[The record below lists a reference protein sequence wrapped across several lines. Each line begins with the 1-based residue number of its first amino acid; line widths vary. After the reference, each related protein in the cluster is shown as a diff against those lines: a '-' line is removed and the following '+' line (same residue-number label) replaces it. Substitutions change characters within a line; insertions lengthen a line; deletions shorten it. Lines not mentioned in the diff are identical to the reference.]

1 MPDDGAS
8 PTGARELTA
17 ARTRR
22 WDEVLGLLLAMLPPS
37 AVRIRV
43 EGRVIEAV
51 EAMAGRLGAAL
62 DAAGRPCTRAHHP
75 AADRPPALPSTAPIP
90 ATGPLPATATLSIA
104 TLSIATLGTATLGTA
119 TLGTATLGTAT
130 LGTATLGTATLGT
143 ATLGTATLGTATLGT
158 AASAAGAADDTTDGP
173 ADIVIGLRTRSTGDD
188 DLDGRADVVVDL
200 HDLSWPVIRRVADRL
215 GVADT
220 WHVSESRAFFAIR
233 ATTWDSRFGDDAA
246 AYAAAVADL
255 APGAGA
261 VVVDVGCG
269 TGRALPPLR
278 AAVGTRGVVLGLD
291 VTPQMLEVAR
301 DQGRARPGE
310 LLLGDARRLPLAS
323 GRVDAV
329 FAAGLVHH
337 LPDIRAGLAELAR
350 VCRPGGRL
358 AIFHPSGRAAL
369 AARHG
374 RTLRPDEPLAP
385 GQLGPLL
392 AAAGWRLDHHDD
404 ASHRFLA
411 LASRTSD

>member
-1 MPDDGAS
+1 MWAMPDQGAL

-17 ARTRR
+17 AQARR
-22 WDEVLGLLLAMLPPS
+22 WDEVLGLLVAMFPAP

-43 EGRVIEAV
+43 EGRAIEAV
-51 EAMAGRLGAAL
+51 EAMAERLGAAL
-62 DAAGRPCTRAHHP
+62 DTAGRPCARAHHP
-75 AADRPPALPSTAPIP
+75 AAGRPPALPPTTFLAPTAPPP
-90 ATGPLPATATLSIA
+90 ATSTLIAATL
-104 TLSIATLGTATLGTA
+104 
-119 TLGTATLGTAT
+119 
-130 LGTATLGTATLGT
+130 
-143 ATLGTATLGTATLGT
+143 T
-158 AASAAGAADDTTDGP
+158 AAASTPGRAGTTTAPGTTDGPTDGP

-188 DLDGRADVVVDL
+188 DLDGRADVIVDL
-200 HDLSWPVIRRVADRL
+200 NDLTWPVIRRVADRL
-215 GVADT
+215 GVTDT

-278 AAVGTRGVVLGLD
+278 AAVGPAGVVLGLD

-392 AAAGWRLDHHDD
+392 AAAGWRLDRHDD